1 MSDKIIVVGG
11 GASGMVA
18 AIAAQKNGSD
28 VTLLERNDRVGKK
41 LLTTGNGRCNYTNIN
56 ININNYHGQNK
67 SFAEYALSSFNVNK
81 TIEFFEDMG
90 ITPAEEENGK
100 LYPLSF
106 QSSSM
111 LDILRYEMDNMGIE
125 VITEAFVSN
134 IKKKSDFII
143 TLKDGRS
150 FKAKK
155 VIVAVGGMA
164 MPVSGSDGNG
174 YSLAKE
180 FGHSIVPTF
189 PGLVQ
194 LKLEGDIFKQINGV
208 KFVGTAGIYNK
219 DSLVI
224 EDKGDILFTDYGIS
238 GPPILQ
244 ISRKAIQLMNDGLD
258 IDLRI
263 SIIHTKSAE
272 ELSEYLKTRFMKMPY
287 KTLEEALIGLIN
299 KKLILPIIKKLQL
312 DKAQKVAELDE
323 SSILKLADI
332 LTSWQFKV
340 IGNKGWGQSQV
351 TAGGIN
357 TEEIDKRTMES
368 KLVKGLYF
376 TGEILDI
383 DGDCGGFNLQWAWSS
398 GYLAGLNASIK

>member
-1 MSDKIIVVGG
+1 MPDKIIVVGG

-18 AIAAQKNGSD
+18 AISAKKNGSD

-41 LLTTGNGRCNYTNIN
+41 LLTTGNGRCNYTNLN
-56 ININNYHGQNK
+56 LNINNYHGQNK
-67 SFAEYALSSFNVNK
+67 SFAEYALSGFNVSK

-111 LDILRYEMDNMGIE
+111 LDVLRYEMNNMGIE

-208 KFVGTAGIYNK
+208 KFMGTAGIYNK

-332 LTSWQFKV
+332 LTLWQFKV
-340 IGNKGWGQSQV
+340 IGNKGWGQAQV

-357 TEEIDKRTMES
+357 TEEIDNRTMES